1 MTKEMEFFTFLM
13 EQYAHYKNITADKI
27 LHQLDELNLT
37 DYVFGMYEITVSSTS
52 PLTALRTGSTSIRP
66 RVLRSLYIS

>member
-13 EQYAHYKNITADKI
+13 EQYAHYKNTTADKI

-37 DYVFGMYEITVSSTS
+37 DYVFGMNEMYHSEAIENAFADIDKLIEAKSK
-52 PLTALRTGSTSIRP
+52 
-66 RVLRSLYIS
+66 

>member
-27 LHQLDELNLT
+27 LHQLDELKLT
-37 DYVFGMYEITVSSTS
+37 DYVFGMYEMYHSEAIENAFADIDKIIEAKSK
-52 PLTALRTGSTSIRP
+52 
-66 RVLRSLYIS
+66 